1 MSMAAMVEVGS
12 ECRNYA
18 KTRGRLSG
26 GDEGVKKRLSAL
38 CRHGPKEFLHLVENQ
53 KPCGPGWRV
62 PQDALDELWNW
73 RVPQL
78 TQLGLPIALLAKR
91 LVLHDRPQQRGTKSA
106 HRLAGG
112 DVVRGSHDAD
122 QP

>member
-53 KPCGPGWRV
+53 KPCGLRWRLC
-62 PQDALDELWNW
+62 QDALGELRNG
-73 RVPQL
+73 RASQL
-78 TQLGLPIALLAKR
+78 TQLGLPIAPVAKR
-91 LVLHDRPQQRGTKSA
+91 LVLHDRLQQRGAKSA

-112 DVVRGSHDAD
+112 DVVRRSHDAD
-122 QP
+122 